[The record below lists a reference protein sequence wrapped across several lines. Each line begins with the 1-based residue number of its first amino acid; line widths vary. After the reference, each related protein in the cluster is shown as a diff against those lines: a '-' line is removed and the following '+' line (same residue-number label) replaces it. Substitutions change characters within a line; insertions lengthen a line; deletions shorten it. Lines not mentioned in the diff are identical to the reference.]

1 MIDNGLMISFVCI
14 YIIIMLLIYIWI
26 VCDELYANT
35 TMVLLFEST
44 MTFYGLLFED
54 CLCVT
59 VVFVL

>member
-1 MIDNGLMISFVCI
+1 MCI
-14 YIIIMLLIYIWI
+14 YIYIYIWI
-26 VCDELYANT
+26 VCDELYANK

-54 CLCVT
+54 CMCVT

>member
-1 MIDNGLMISFVCI
+1 MIDNGLMILFVCI
-14 YIIIMLLIYIWI
+14 YIYIYIWI
-26 VCDELYANT
+26 VCDELYANK

-54 CLCVT
+54 CMCVT

>member
-1 MIDNGLMISFVCI
+1 MYI
-14 YIIIMLLIYIWI
+14 YIYIYIYIQYIWI
-26 VCDELYANT
+26 LCDEVYANK